1 VRRNFYRRLL
11 AHSEMSL
18 NRLPLLIAKNILK
31 YYGDITIEGLLDCAN
46 HLMAGNELKSAQEN
60 CGAGTIE
67 DFFKFGVPTVSV
79 KMC

>member
-46 HLMAGNELKSAQEN
+46 HLMAGNELKSALGLEGN
-60 CGAGTIE
+60 SSLG
-67 DFFKFGVPTVSV
+67 FKLFRLLLFT
-79 KMC
+79 

>member
-46 HLMAGNELKSAQEN
+46 HLMAGNELKSAQDNYSGLEPLEG
-60 CGAGTIE
+60 CV
-67 DFFKFGVPTVSV
+67 FKFGV
-79 KMC
+79 